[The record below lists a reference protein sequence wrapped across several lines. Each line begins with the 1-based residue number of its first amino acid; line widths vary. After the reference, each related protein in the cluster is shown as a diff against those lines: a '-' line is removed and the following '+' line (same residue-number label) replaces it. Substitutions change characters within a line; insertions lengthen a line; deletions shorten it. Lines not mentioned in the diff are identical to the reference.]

1 MDERKVFEKPVVAD
15 SFFDYWEEIVSRH
28 GKVVAL
34 QDDYLGVKYT
44 YSELFE
50 KIKVFSMGLRELG
63 LVTAGLYL
71 CKMLLS

>member
-15 SFFDYWEEIVSRH
+15 SFFDYWEEIGSRH
-28 GKVVAL
+28 GKIVAL

-50 KIKVFSMGLRELG
+50 RIKVN
-63 LVTAGLYL
+63 
-71 CKMLLS
+71 